1 MADAMALELRGLRV
15 PFFSLRRDLILADD
29 RGRELDKGL
38 DKGQRDGRI
47 SRGELAVLQRRMLE
61 LLQDLC
67 RD

>member
-1 MADAMALELRGLRV
+1 MADAMALELRGLGV

-38 DKGQRDGRI
+38 DNGQRGGRI